1 MSSDDDALTRAHR
14 HGLDVPET
22 SEPFAD
28 VKQPD
33 ATWSTLQT
41 ALPADEVRQRLREGL
56 IRFRAPFE
64 LLATK
69 GGFVIRST
77 NKKPFI
83 AEVDLSAWEEGT
95 QLHIS
100 SSRDGGSNKKHVAA
114 LLTFLRS
121 SLECV
126 SRRT

>member
-1 MSSDDDALTRAHR
+1 MSSDDDALTRADR

-56 IRFRAPFE
+56 RRFRAPYQ
-64 LLATK
+64 LHATK

-77 NKKPFI
+77 NKKPFV
-83 AEVDLSAWEEGT
+83 ADVDLSAWEEGT

-100 SSRDGGSNKKHVAA
+100 SSRDGGSNEHVAA